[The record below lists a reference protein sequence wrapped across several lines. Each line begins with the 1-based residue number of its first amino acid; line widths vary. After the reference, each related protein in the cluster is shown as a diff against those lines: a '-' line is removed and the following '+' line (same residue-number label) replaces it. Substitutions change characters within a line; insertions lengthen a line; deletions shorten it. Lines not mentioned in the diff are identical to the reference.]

1 MALLTA
7 NRHPVARAN
16 LSIPRVG
23 RLTARLLLAV
33 EASKAPIGVGEP
45 VSLLLGDVAFSA
57 TCLRAGTAGGWWS
70 VLAAGGAGKLD
81 VEVRPKFYRGV
92 RAEIVVR
99 DTLAECREKAGEIDL
114 PTLLPTWS
122 RMRCPARQALSQVLE
137 QFPERAWRVLP
148 SGEVWVGKENWP
160 GYERPVDVIEARPL
174 LRQYQ
179 LQLEP
184 SLLPGVRLQGYVA
197 GKPIELGRVER
208 VLHLIGP
215 ELRTEVLCA

>member
-1 MALLTA
+1 MALLMA
-7 NRHPVARAN
+7 NRHPIARAN

-33 EASKAPIGVGEP
+33 EASRAPIRVGDS
-45 VSLLLGDVAFSA
+45 VSLILADMAFA
-57 TCLRAGTAGGWWS
+57 TTCLRVGAAGGWWS
-70 VLAAGGAGKLD
+70 VLVVGGAGKLD
-81 VEVRPKFYRGV
+81 MDVRPKFYRGV
-92 RAEIVVR
+92 RADVVVR

-122 RMRCPARQALSQVLE
+122 RMGGPARLALSQVLE
-137 QFPERAWRVLP
+137 QFPGRAWRVLP

-160 GYERPVDVIEARPL
+160 GYDRSVDVVEAMPL

-197 GKPIELGRVER
+197 GKLTELGRVER